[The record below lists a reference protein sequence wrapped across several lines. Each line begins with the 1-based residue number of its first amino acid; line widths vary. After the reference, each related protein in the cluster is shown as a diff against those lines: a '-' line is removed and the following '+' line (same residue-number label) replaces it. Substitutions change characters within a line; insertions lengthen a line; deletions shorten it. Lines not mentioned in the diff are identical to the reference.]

1 MMSPEQKLEI
11 RRLIVFGAVGAV
23 NTAVCYTLYASL
35 VRWGG
40 WHYNLA
46 LVADYAFGAV
56 LGFALHRIAT
66 FADRTHLRQAFGKY
80 ALTLI
85 ACFALNF
92 AVLDWNV
99 RKLLLDPLPAQAIAI
114 AIVTLFSYLMQKHW
128 VFRSHRLA
136 PVLSAS
142 KAEPAAAKERIA
154 AEGRAAA

>member
-1 MMSPEQKLEI
+1 MSPAHKLEI

-46 LVADYAFGAV
+46 LVADYALGAV
-56 LGFALHRIAT
+56 LGFTLHRLAT

-99 RKLLLDPLPAQAIAI
+99 QKLLLDPLPAQAIAI
-114 AIVTLFSYLMQKHW
+114 AVVTLFSYLLQKHW
-128 VFRSHRLA
+128 VFRCHRLA
-136 PVLSAS
+136 SSVGPA
-142 KAEPAAAKERIA
+142 KAESVAVQRRTAA
-154 AEGRAAA
+154 

>member
-1 MMSPEQKLEI
+1 MLPEQKLEI

-35 VRWGG
+35 VRWAG

-56 LGFALHRIAT
+56 LGFTLHRLAT

-80 ALTLI
+80 ALTLT

-99 RKLLLDPLPAQAIAI
+99 QKLLLDPLPAQAIAI

-128 VFRSHRLA
+128 VFRCHRQA
-136 PVLSAS
+136 PAVSVS
-142 KAEPAAAKERIA
+142 KAEPAAVPGRTA
-154 AEGRAAA
+154 AERQTAA